1 MDIPKPRM
9 NALAQ
14 PSAAPDAQ
22 QAAAQQA
29 LHPALHPRHAAR
41 MPSISVVAPAYN
53 EQEVLGEFHRRVSEV
68 LVKLGCDY
76 EIVLVNDGSR
86 DHTLALMH
94 ALRAHDPHVTVV
106 DLSRNFGKEIALSAG
121 LDHTRGEV
129 VVILDADLQDPPE
142 LIPAMLEGWREGYD
156 VVYGVRTKR
165 DGETWFKQLTAKYF
179 YRFIKSV
186 SRVQIP
192 TDTGDF
198 RLMTRRAV
206 DAVGQL
212 REEHRFMKGL
222 FAWVGFPSRP
232 LHYRREARV
241 AGTTTW
247 SYWKLW
253 NFALEGI
260 TSFTVA
266 PLKVATYLGLSVAA
280 LALLFAAFVS
290 WKALVFGDPVR
301 GYPSL
306 MAVVLFL
313 GGVQLISVGLLGEYV
328 GRIFNE
334 VKRRPLYLVNRL
346 LSSEMGDAATA
357 ETPSAPEP
365 APRPAAQPRVH
376 P

>member
-1 MDIPKPRM
+1 M
-9 NALAQ
+9 NTLTSPAPEAQ
-14 PSAAPDAQ
+14 PAPAADAPPG
-22 QAAAQQA
+22 QA
-29 LHPALHPRHAAR
+29 LHPALTPRASGH

-68 LVKLGCDY
+68 LIQLGCDY

-86 DHTLALMH
+86 DNTLRLMH
-94 ALRAHDPHVTVV
+94 ALRQRDPHVTVV

-121 LDHTRGEV
+121 LDHTRGDV

-142 LIPAMLEGWREGYD
+142 LIPALLDGWREGYD

-165 DGETWFKQLTAKYF
+165 DGETWFKKLTAKYF

-186 SRVQIP
+186 SRVHIP

-206 DAVGQL
+206 EAVGTL

-232 LHYRREARV
+232 LHYQREARV
-241 AGTTTW
+241 AGTTTFN
-247 SYWKLW
+247 YWKLW

-280 LALLFAAFVS
+280 LALLFAGFVI
-290 WKALVFGDPVR
+290 WKALVFGEPVR

-306 MAVVLFL
+306 MAVMLFL

-346 LSSEMGDAATA
+346 LASEMHASA
-357 ETPSAPEP
+357 EPET
-365 APRPAAQPRVH
+365 RP
-376 P
+376 